1 MEKKRSCV
9 IYARQS
15 SGKDDYSES
24 VERQKENCIAL
35 AKKENL
41 EIIGIFSDLNTS
53 GKTYPVGAENIASLD
68 KAFNRWFD
76 QQTGS
81 KKFRNGLGKALAM
94 LSQADYLIVDEMT
107 RLYRPVKDSF
117 LESYINDL
125 ITEQGIIIVE
135 VKGGAKDLSQYDQSM
150 IQSIKN
156 KMQDKT
162 IADCKKKSMQ
172 QLQARKNSGLYANGW
187 GKAFGTAYDKNDGSI
202 SIKDEYVP
210 VIQFV
215 FNSIANYMPTMQIL
229 KAINAQYA
237 GLVAKC
243 FYQSHIYNIASN
255 PIYAGYMFNSDGLII
270 PNKQVKNPCIDFA
283 LYSKVQQI
291 MQNKKKGHRKEK
303 YHWLPL
309 SGLLYCGYC
318 GARLLANAEK
328 RQNSE
333 MITYSCHKAT
343 NLGIDECR
351 PSRINFSLK
360 KDNYTGIFEAIKP
373 LLVISLFDMMDEAE
387 KAKRADKMQE
397 KLQVKVS
404 NLTAQK
410 EKLTALFRKNLLNA
424 DELEK
429 NLTEITAEI
438 NSCNAELMTVNHN
451 PDETTR
457 HFEALSKRF
466 KAESFINDEL
476 DHATYES
483 LLQRAIKGIYCYA
496 EHVIVKTAFGD
507 LTIPRFIYKNKRN
520 MPVADLI
527 VNGKENLTAIVI
539 YKTGKKSVLADW
551 GRLKVITR

>member
-1 MEKKRSCV
+1 MKKAI

-41 EIIGIFSDLNTS
+41 EVIGIFSDLNTS
-53 GKTYPVGAENIASLD
+53 GKTYPEGAENIASLD
-68 KAFNRWFD
+68 NAFNAWFD

-94 LSQADYLIVDEMT
+94 LSSADYLIVDEST
-107 RLYRPVKDSF
+107 RLYRPVTGSY
-117 LESYINDL
+117 LENYINNLL
-125 ITEQGIIIVE
+125 IANQVKILQC
-135 VKGGAKDLSQYDQSM
+135 KGGNIDLTQFDQKV
-150 IQSIKN
+150 IQSLKN
-156 KMQDKT
+156 QLYDEQ
-162 IADCKKKSMQ
+162 IAKGKIKSMQ
-172 QLQARKNSGLYANGW
+172 QLKARRDNGFFANGG
-187 GKAFGTAYDKNDGSI
+187 GKAFGTFYDRNNGNI
-202 SIKDEYVP
+202 TIQDEYVP

-215 FNSIANYMPTMQIL
+215 FNSIANYMPTMQVL
-229 KAINAQYA
+229 KALNANYSS
-237 GLVAKC
+237 LVAKC

-255 PIYAGYMFNSDGLII
+255 PVYAGYMFNSDGLII
-270 PNKQVKNPCIDFA
+270 ANKQVKNPCIDFQTWQ
-283 LYSKVQQI
+283 KVQTI

-318 GARLLANAEK
+318 GARLLANTEK

-333 MITYSCHKAT
+333 MTTYICHRAN

-351 PSRINFSLK
+351 PSRINYSLH

-387 KAKRADKMQE
+387 KAKNADKRQE
-397 KLQVKVS
+397 ELQV
-404 NLTAQK
+404 AI
-410 EKLTALFRKNLLNA
+410 ANA
-424 DELEK
+424 NARNAELIKMVAGGYVKMADIQSELDAIK
-429 NLTEITAEI
+429 AEI
-438 NSCNAELMTVNHN
+438 NACNAELMTVNHN
-451 PDETTR
+451 PDATTR
-457 HFEALSKRF
+457 HFEALSRRF
-466 KAESFINDEL
+466 KADSFLNDEL

-483 LLQRAIKGIYCYA
+483 LLQRAIQGIYCYA
-496 EHVIVKTAFGD
+496 EHVTVKTAMGD

-527 VNGKENLTAIVI
+527 VNGKENMTAIVI